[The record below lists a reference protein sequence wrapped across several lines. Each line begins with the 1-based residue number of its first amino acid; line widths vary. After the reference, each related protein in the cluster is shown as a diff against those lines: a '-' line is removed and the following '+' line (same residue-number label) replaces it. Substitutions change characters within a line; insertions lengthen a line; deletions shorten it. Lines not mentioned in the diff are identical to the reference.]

1 MRTSVC
7 TLLLVAV
14 VSLGL
19 SDTVQQEREK
29 STAILLWQKSLASPK
44 GRNAKSDLV
53 RQVCLARLRVE
64 TLVPDGVIASGRYGT
79 PETSQRMNGTVFN
92 MDNPF
97 AFQGDVLV
105 VGFTPEDSTIPFT
118 EGDKFQAILYPCGT
132 YAYRGK
138 TLKRYATTPEKA
150 WELLTAPE
158 SPESEI
164 ARLEADKKKI
174 EDRLTELRKQ
184 QEEKAATK

>member
-7 TLLLVAV
+7 TLLLVTVA
-14 VSLGL
+14 SLCL

-29 STAILLWQKSLASPK
+29 STAILLWQKTLALPK

-53 RQVCLARLRVE
+53 RQVCLAKLRVE
-64 TLVPDGVIASGRYGT
+64 TLVPDGVIASGRYGI

-97 AFQGDVLV
+97 AFQDDILV
-105 VGFTPEDSTIPFT
+105 VGFTPEDATIPFT
-118 EGDKFQAILYPCGT
+118 EGDKFQTILYPCGT

-138 TLKRYATTPEKA
+138 TLKRYASTPEKA
-150 WELLTAPE
+150 WDLLTAPE
-158 SPESEI
+158 SIESEI
-164 ARLEADKKKI
+164 TRLEADKKKI
-174 EDRLTELRKQ
+174 EDRLAELRKQ